1 MSNRDRSD
9 FEPNKPFPEEGKFP
23 SYEDFQAYVSRSLG
37 ELGITAYRLA
47 NEIPK
52 NTNPNVV
59 KNIVTG
65 ATKNPTHRSMKVIF
79 DTIERLRAERVQSSK
94 GDE

>member
-1 MSNRDRSD
+1 MSDRDQSQ
-9 FEPNKPFPEEGKFP
+9 FGPNKPFPEEGKFP
-23 SYEDFQAYVSRSLG
+23 SYEKFQAYVRRSLV

-65 ATKNPTHRSMKVIF
+65 ATTNPTHRSMKVIF
-79 DTIERLRAERVQSSK
+79 DTIERLRTEKQSNEK
-94 GDE
+94 GGK